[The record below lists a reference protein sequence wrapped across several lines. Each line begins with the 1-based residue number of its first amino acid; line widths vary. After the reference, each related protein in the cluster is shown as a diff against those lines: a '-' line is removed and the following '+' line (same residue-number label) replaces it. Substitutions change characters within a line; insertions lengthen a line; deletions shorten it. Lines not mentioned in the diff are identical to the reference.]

1 METLLLLLVL
11 LQVKHCYFDFLNQT
25 QEEIQHK
32 GTYLDWRGVKHSVKQ
47 GLGTFICFIII
58 TGWSNI
64 IFCILIGVLDV
75 LLHYHIDWLKM
86 NYGNKDIKTKEFW
99 HHFGLDQLAHQL
111 TYVFLIFIS
120 L

>member
-1 METLLLLLVL
+1 MEMLLLLLVL
-11 LQVKHCYFDFLNQT
+11 LQVKHCYFDFLNQS

-32 GTYLDWRGVKHSVKQ
+32 GTYLDWRGVKHSVKH

-64 IFCILIGVLDV
+64 VFCILIGVLDM
-75 LLHYHIDWLKM
+75 LLHYHIDWFKM
-86 NYGNKDIKTKEFW
+86 NKGNTDIKTNEFW